1 MLRLLLATLLVSTPV
16 LATSNEALDHI
27 NGAELC
33 AAVEYE
39 LEQAV
44 DFDIITSTE
53 ANDILLRCYVNYS

>member
-1 MLRLLLATLLVSTPV
+1 MIRLLLATLLVSTPV

-27 NGAELC
+27 EASELC

-44 DFDIITSTE
+44 DFDIITSSE
-53 ANDILLRCYVNYS
+53 ANDIILRCLVNYS

>member
-1 MLRLLLATLLVSTPV
+1 MIRLLLATLLVSTPV
-16 LATSNEALDHI
+16 LATSNEALDKI
-27 NGAELC
+27 DGAELC